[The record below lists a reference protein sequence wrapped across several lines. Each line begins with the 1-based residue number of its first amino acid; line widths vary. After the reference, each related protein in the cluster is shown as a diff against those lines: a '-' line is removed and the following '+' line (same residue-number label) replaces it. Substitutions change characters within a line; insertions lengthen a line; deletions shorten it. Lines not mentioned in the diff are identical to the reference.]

1 MAIEAPKES
10 QIEAPAMLDSVPDT
24 KLIDILAHINA
35 TWGAERK
42 KLSPAQQV
50 LLLLHESDKWQEL
63 MKFLASYISGGPDEA
78 ANGMCVM
85 FLLGHTYAK
94 GNGGAPRILMPDKR
108 MAGLDF
114 LRGDASMRTPRR

>member
-1 MAIEAPKES
+1 MGIDPQKVEPPAI
-10 QIEAPAMLDSVPDT
+10 LDEVPNT

-35 TWGAERK
+35 TWSAERK

-85 FLLGHTYAK
+85 FLLGYTYAK
-94 GNGGAPRILMPDKR
+94 GNGGAPRILIPDKR
-108 MAGLDF
+108 MAGLEF
-114 LRGDASMRTPRR
+114 LRGEATMQTKRR